1 MVNFA
6 AIANKKLADVERP
19 PIPPLG
25 MYRFTITKPAQIEE
39 IANGAYT
46 NITLICK
53 ALEAYE
59 NVDTDELATFGGVSN
74 VVSSVKFLYDNNDAN
89 KGAQI
94 EFRIRQF
101 LEKHC
106 AIEGVAAMTIGEGL
120 AKAVNCQFDGEIKHR
135 ADKNDPEVKYAEI
148 QRTAPIRE

>member
-25 MYRFTITKPAQIEE
+25 MYRFIVTKPPQIEE

-46 NITLICK
+46 QVTFISK

-59 NVDTDELATFGGVSN
+59 NVDQEELKEFGGIGN
-74 VVSSVKFLYDNNDAN
+74 VISSVKFLFDNNDTTKSGN
-89 KGAQI
+89 TQFKL
-94 EFRIRQF
+94 RQF
-101 LEKHC
+101 IEKHC
-106 AIEGVAAMTIGEGL
+106 AVEGVADMTFGEAI
-120 AKAVNCQFDGEIKHR
+120 AKAFNTQFDGEIKHR